1 LKEIGRFSS
10 LFGPEKRIFFQKICF
25 LWIFDKFFLDLGG
38 WGAIIKTAFSFFA
51 PAFLFLLPSLR
62 KKAGVYYRNTSEQMG
77 IISFSL
83 NAPCERL
90 GAMER

>member
-1 LKEIGRFSS
+1 MEPAKVPGYTCAYLKERGCFFS
-10 LFGPEKRIFFQKICF
+10 LFGPEKRSFFTKKFF
-25 LWIFDKFFLDLGG
+25 LWIFVKFFLDLGG

-77 IISFSL
+77 IIF
-83 NAPCERL
+83 
-90 GAMER
+90 